1 MENFNHS
8 LPGIAQI
15 GYVECEN
22 IHPNIV
28 LKHSSGIPVGIFTE
42 IVPIRFFGS
51 PSYETIEEYDN
62 NGRKVVTSLT
72 FVTND
77 NIPTY
82 KHLAFV
88 ITDASGTSYIIGSR
102 ERQYPVIKSSAN
114 SGTPSGESK
123 ATSYEVRWT
132 AIASPIPCE
141 FRQYRLYEICS
152 SSIICSRAR
161 ISCSAIFVCSPC

>member
-1 MENFNHS
+1 MENCYQS
-8 LPGIAQI
+8 LPGITQI
-15 GYVECEN
+15 GYCLCSN
-22 IHPNIV
+22 LQPNIV
-28 LKHSSGIPVGIFTE
+28 LKHSSGTPVGIFTE
-42 IVPIRFFGS
+42 IVPIRFHGS
-51 PSYETIEEYDN
+51 PSCETTEEYDN

-102 ERQYPVIKSSAN
+102 ERPYPVIKSSTS
-114 SGTPSGESK
+114 SGSPSGESK

-132 AIASPIPCE
+132 AITSPIPC
-141 FRQYRLYEICS
+141 
-152 SSIICSRAR
+152 
-161 ISCSAIFVCSPC
+161 AI

>member
-1 MENFNHS
+1 MGNCYQS

-15 GYVECEN
+15 GYCICSN
-22 IHPNIV
+22 LQPNIV
-28 LKHSSGIPVGIFTE
+28 LKHSSGTPVGIFTE
-42 IVPIRFFGS
+42 IVPIRFFGT
-51 PSYETIEEYDN
+51 PSCETTEEYDN

-102 ERQYPVIKSSAN
+102 ERQFPVIKSSAS
-114 SGTPSGESK
+114 SGTPQGESN
-123 ATSYEVRWT
+123 ATT
-132 AIASPIPCE
+132 
-141 FRQYRLYEICS
+141 YEIKWT
-152 SSIICSRAR
+152 SICKPIRC
-161 ISCSAIFVCSPC
+161 AI

>member
-1 MENFNHS
+1 MENYYQS

-15 GYVECEN
+15 CYCLCDN
-22 IHPNIV
+22 LQPNIV
-28 LKHSSGIPVGIFTE
+28 LKHSSGTPVGVFTD

-51 PSYETIEEYDN
+51 PSCETTEEYDN
-62 NGRKVVTSLT
+62 NGRKAITTLT

-88 ITDASGTSYIIGSR
+88 ITDVSGTSFIIGSR
-102 ERQYPVIKSSAN
+102 ERPYPVIKSSAN

-132 AIASPIPCE
+132 AIASPIPC
-141 FRQYRLYEICS
+141 
-152 SSIICSRAR
+152 
-161 ISCSAIFVCSPC
+161 AI

>member
-15 GYVECEN
+15 GYCLCEN
-22 IHPNIV
+22 IQPNIV
-28 LKHSSGIPVGIFTE
+28 LKHSSGIPVGVFTE
-42 IVPIRFFGS
+42 ITPVHFFGQ
-51 PSYETIEEYDN
+51 PSYEAVEEYDN
-62 NGRKVVTSLT
+62 NGRKAITALN

-88 ITDASGTSYIIGSR
+88 ITDVSGPSYIIGSR
-102 ERQYPVIKSSAN
+102 ERPYPVIKSSTN
-114 SGTPSGESK
+114 SGSPSGESK

-132 AIASPIPCE
+132 AIASPIPC
-141 FRQYRLYEICS
+141 
-152 SSIICSRAR
+152 
-161 ISCSAIFVCSPC
+161 AI

>member
-1 MENFNHS
+1 MENCYQS

-15 GYVECEN
+15 GYCLCDN
-22 IHPNIV
+22 LQPNIV
-28 LKHSSGIPVGIFTE
+28 LKHSSGLPVGVFTD

-51 PSYETIEEYDN
+51 PSCETTEEYDN

-88 ITDASGTSYIIGSR
+88 ITDASGTSFIIGSR
-102 ERQYPVIKSSAN
+102 ERPYPVVKSSAT
-114 SGTPSGESK
+114 SGNPSGESN
-123 ATSYEVRWT
+123 ATT
-132 AIASPIPCE
+132 
-141 FRQYRLYEICS
+141 YEIKWS
-152 SSIICSRAR
+152 SVGMPIRC
-161 ISCSAIFVCSPC
+161 AI

>member
-1 MENFNHS
+1 MENSYQS

-15 GYVECEN
+15 GYCLCSN
-22 IHPNIV
+22 LQPNIV
-28 LKHSSGIPVGIFTE
+28 LKHLSGTPVGVFTE

-51 PSYETIEEYDN
+51 PSCETTEEYDN

-88 ITDASGTSYIIGSR
+88 ITDASGTSFIIGSR
-102 ERQYPVIKSSAN
+102 ERPYPIIKSSTS
-114 SGTPSGESK
+114 SGTPSGESN
-123 ATSYEVRWT
+123 ATT
-132 AIASPIPCE
+132 
-141 FRQYRLYEICS
+141 YEIKWS
-152 SSIICSRAR
+152 SVGMPIRC
-161 ISCSAIFVCSPC
+161 AI

>member
-1 MENFNHS
+1 MENCYQS
-8 LPGIAQI
+8 LLGITQI
-15 GYVECEN
+15 GYCFCSN
-22 IHPNIV
+22 LQPNIV
-28 LKHSSGIPVGIFTE
+28 LKLSSGTPIGVFTD

-51 PSYETIEEYDN
+51 PSCETTEEYDN

-72 FVTND
+72 FVKDD

-102 ERQYPVIKSSAN
+102 ERPYAVIKSSTN
-114 SGTPSGESK
+114 SGSPSGESK

-132 AIASPIPCE
+132 AIASPIPC
-141 FRQYRLYEICS
+141 
-152 SSIICSRAR
+152 
-161 ISCSAIFVCSPC
+161 AI